1 MIRLHR
7 VILPQGGD
15 LPLINPCTLS
25 LVSPPILVCSEELIV
40 DGVHH
45 YDENGLTDHSKEP
58 SRIRDVHAFEVSFI
72 TEWIDQFKEAKG
84 K

>member
-1 MIRLHR
+1 
-7 VILPQGGD
+7 VISPRGED
-15 LPLINPCTLS
+15 LPLINLCTLS
-25 LVSPPILVCSEELIV
+25 LVSPPILVWSEELIV

-45 YDENGLTDHSKEP
+45 YDENGLTDHTKEP